1 LNATLTAELAANKT
15 RDELAAVAA
24 VAAKLKADLA
34 AEQAAKTAADSQAAL
49 LQSELQEEQDKG
61 LEPWAVALI
70 AVFAVLAVSVSAADP
85 DPCLAEDYAEANYGT
100 CCAQGGY
107 KLEGHGEICKSV
119 GPKVKSKKE
128 L

>member
-1 LNATLTAELAANKT
+1 MRLYRVL
-15 RDELAAVAA
+15 VAA
-24 VAAKLKADLA
+24 LALLALGVAAEDAPA
-34 AEQAAKTAADSQAAL
+34 TA
-49 LQSELQEEQDKG
+49 
-61 LEPWAVALI
+61 
-70 AVFAVLAVSVSAADP
+70 

-107 KLEGHGEICKSV
+107 KLEGHGDICKKI